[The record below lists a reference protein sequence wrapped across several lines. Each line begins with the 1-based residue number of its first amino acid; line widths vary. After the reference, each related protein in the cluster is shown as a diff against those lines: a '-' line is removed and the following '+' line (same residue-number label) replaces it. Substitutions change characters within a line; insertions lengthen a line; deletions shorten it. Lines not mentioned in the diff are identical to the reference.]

1 MSIFLLS
8 FSSFFYSFLTPYCC
22 CWCWLWLGINLRLN
36 CWLFSFRAAF
46 LSMFEN
52 TTETKPPVAVPAPQ
66 NVAPLAEPSLRGK
79 VSYITP
85 LCCKPLPQSQTVK
98 LYPSPSPK
106 NGWET
111 IPLGYRLV
119 CRNGIL
125 EFENKHEC
133 MPLFISFILCMM
145 FKKKKQIPGT
155 CRSNQGMYSYSKVF
169 YTSTLEN
176 ANIRW

>member
-1 MSIFLLS
+1 
-8 FSSFFYSFLTPYCC
+8 
-22 CWCWLWLGINLRLN
+22 
-36 CWLFSFRAAF
+36 
-46 LSMFEN
+46 MFEN

-79 VSYITP
+79 VSYITL

-169 YTSTLEN
+169 YTSTREN
-176 ANIRW
+176 ANIR